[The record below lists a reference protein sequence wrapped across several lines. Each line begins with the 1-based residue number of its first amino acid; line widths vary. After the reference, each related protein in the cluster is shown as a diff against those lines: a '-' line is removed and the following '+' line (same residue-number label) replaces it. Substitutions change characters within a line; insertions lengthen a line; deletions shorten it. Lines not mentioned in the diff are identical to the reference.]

1 MLLIRIGRHGDV
13 AAVTIA
19 LGGDRRRVTGPQAS
33 AVAMN
38 QRGENMKQNANFV
51 TAAALLGL
59 ALAVGGAGE
68 NFPLLAMVLNLAAVG
83 GMAAFLWRRQPER
96 LTTLSRCAIAF
107 TGALLLLP
115 ALQLVPLPPAVWQAL
130 PGREVVA
137 QIDDGLGLNVWRP
150 LTLDVEGTVRA
161 LLSLI
166 PACVLF
172 VLCLRLHTRE
182 RGTLLLIVAG
192 FALVNALL
200 GIIQLATGGSMTP
213 YPSAHIGYP
222 IGLFVNRNHS
232 AVFMLVSLPVIA
244 ALAARRMQAAP
255 SKLLYIV
262 GSLALLT
269 IVSVVTI
276 ATTSRMALALLP
288 LALIGSLALL
298 FFRQS
303 LLRVAVPSTLALG
316 VVAATISW
324 VGGFNRNISRF
335 SSLHDGRFDYWD
347 DVSWAL
353 HHYGLAGT
361 GFGTFIPVYQTAE
374 SLSSVGPAVLNH
386 AHNDF
391 IEIVLEGGIPAIV
404 LLLAFFVILGFA
416 AVQLIRKRSDFN
428 RASLGLASAVGIM
441 LVLIFSL
448 VDYPLRMPALSCVF
462 AVLCACLLPTPVP
475 PGHGTELVVADQ
487 RKTRPWTRFGTR
499 AAASAALAAVALIV
513 LQAGVSAR
521 SLLLDDYAAARGW
534 APWSTAAHE
543 VLADD
548 AIAGSN
554 ASQAKGEALKALRLS
569 PIDAVALRTAAMA
582 RILEGSTAS
591 GQKLMGIAV
600 SLGWRDPVTQLWAI
614 GASEQTGEPD
624 KAVQRAQAL
633 FQQNLFVP
641 SALELLLRLPDG
653 PTARSLVDTLSSRP
667 EWRADFVKAA
677 AQLPSDYDGNVEQ
690 LAFRVN
696 ATQAPLS
703 IDEARPL
710 LDRLIEANDLADAR
724 RLWAGTHAAAVIANG
739 TFEQVSER
747 AGADVPSD
755 WDVSDEDLA
764 TIAIQAPEFGGDGRA
779 LRISAAARSGPILSQ
794 RLMLPP
800 GTYALTYRA
809 RSGEGA
815 DVALRWQLSCSSSDE
830 RQTSKDMPA
839 ASSGWQEFTAAFS
852 VPIQDCPI
860 QRLALERPNAIH
872 SHEVWVDD
880 VIMKPIR

>member
-1 MLLIRIGRHGDV
+1 MTRNITFV
-13 AAVTIA
+13 A
-19 LGGDRRRVTGPQAS
+19 
-33 AVAMN
+33 
-38 QRGENMKQNANFV
+38 
-51 TAAALLGL
+51 AAALLAL

-68 NFPLLAMVLNLAAVG
+68 NFPLLGMLLGLASLAA
-83 GMAAFLWRRQPER
+83 AAALFWYRAPER
-96 LTTLSRCAIAF
+96 LTTLGRCAIAF
-107 TGALLLLP
+107 TAALLLLP
-115 ALQLVPLPPAVWQAL
+115 ALQLVPLPPAIWHAL
-130 PGREVVA
+130 PGRDVVA
-137 QIDDGLGLNVWRP
+137 QIDAGLGVSIWRP
-150 LTLDVEGTVRA
+150 LTLDVEGTIRA

-172 VLCLRLHTRE
+172 VLCVRLHTRE
-182 RGTLLLIVAG
+182 RGTLLMIVAA
-192 FALVNALL
+192 FALLNALL

-232 AVFMLVSLPVIA
+232 AVFMLIALPIIA
-244 ALAARRMQAAP
+244 ALASRRMQTAG
-255 SKLLYIV
+255 SKLPYLV

-269 IVSVVTI
+269 IVSVVII

-316 VVAATISW
+316 VIAATISW
-324 VGGFNRNISRF
+324 VGGFNRNLSRF

-374 SLSSVGPAVLNH
+374 SLSSVGPAILNH

-391 IEIVLEGGIPAIV
+391 IEIVLEGGIPAIT
-404 LLLAFFVILGFA
+404 LLLLFFIILGFA
-416 AVQLIRKRSDFN
+416 GVQLMKKRFEFN
-428 RASLGLASAVGIM
+428 RASLALASAVGVM

-475 PGHGTELVVADQ
+475 LAPGTELVV
-487 RKTRPWTRFGTR
+487 RREGRPWAMYGTR
-499 AAASAALAAVALIV
+499 AFGSAALAAVAIV
-513 LQAGVSAR
+513 ILQAGVSAK
-521 SLLLDDYAAARGW
+521 SLLIDQYAIARGW

-548 AIAGSN
+548 ALA
-554 ASQAKGEALKALRLS
+554 ASKPAVATDEALKALRLS

-582 RILEGSTAS
+582 RTLKGSTAS
-591 GQKLMGIAV
+591 GRQLMAIAV
-600 SLGWRDPVTQLWAI
+600 SLGWRDPFTQLWAI
-614 GASEQTGEPD
+614 AASEQTGEGD

-633 FQQNLFVP
+633 FQQDLFLP
-641 SALELLLRLPDG
+641 SSLELLLRAPQSA
-653 PTARSLVDTLSSRP
+653 TARSLVETLSSRP

-677 AQLPSDYDGNVEQ
+677 AQLPSAYDGNVDD
-690 LAFRVN
+690 LLFRVN
-696 ATQAPLS
+696 ASQAPLS

-710 LDRLIEANDLADAR
+710 LERLIEANDLADAR
-724 RLWAGTHAAAVIANG
+724 RLWAGTHPDGVIANG
-739 TFEQVSER
+739 NFEQVGER
-747 AGADVPSD
+747 AGADVPRD
-755 WDVSDEDLA
+755 WDISDEDLA
-764 TIAIQAPEFGGDGRA
+764 TIAIQAPQFGGHGRA

-800 GTYALTYRA
+800 GAYSVSYRA
-809 RSGEGA
+809 RSGDGA
-815 DVALRWQLSCSSSDE
+815 TVALRWQLSCSSSDE
-830 RQTSKDMPA
+830 RRTSKQLPA
-839 ASSGWQEFTAAFS
+839 TSGGWQEFSTIFS

-880 VIMKPIR
+880 VIMQPIR